1 MSKFI
6 TDYISGFYP
15 DIIFN
20 SISYTNDRFK
30 NIVNIRNLVIIK
42 SIVIEYDNDMLR
54 LDIYVVIYYS
64 NNSTIKLSGD
74 CYSMFKNSKFNQ
86 DISSWDVSSVT
97 DMCCMFNKSQFNQ
110 DISAWNVSSVTDMYR
125 MFEDS
130 KFNQDIGD
138 WDISEVKNMSMMF
151 CNSKFNQDISRWDVS
166 GVTHMKDIFKDSKI
180 QSEYKPMGLLK
191 YND

>member
-1 MSKFI
+1 
-6 TDYISGFYP
+6 
-15 DIIFN
+15 
-20 SISYTNDRFK
+20 
-30 NIVNIRNLVIIK
+30 
-42 SIVIEYDNDMLR
+42 
-54 LDIYVVIYYS
+54 
-64 NNSTIKLSGD
+64 
-74 CYSMFKNSKFNQ
+74 
-86 DISSWDVSSVT
+86 
-97 DMCCMFNKSQFNQ
+97 
-110 DISAWNVSSVTDMYR
+110 MYR

>member
-86 DISSWDVSSVT
+86 DISRWDVSSVT
-97 DMCCMFNKSQFNQ
+97 S
-110 DISAWNVSSVTDMYR
+110 MYR